1 MKREQNKPY
10 HHGNLKSEFIERG
23 LEYIDKY
30 GVESLSMR
38 KLAEEIGV
46 SSAAPYAHF
55 KNKDAFLDA
64 IEEYIT
70 KSLTDV
76 LKETIESCADRERL
90 LVELGKQY
98 VFFFYENPLYYQF
111 LFIRGKA
118 DISKNESFRLF
129 EEVSVKTL
137 SAKRK
142 AGYSTKVVRSKT
154 LAMWALVQG
163 LVQIAMMEGA
173 LDKDNMDKE
182 IEEIICSLEV

>member
-1 MKREQNKPY
+1 MKREQSKPY
-10 HHGNLKSEFIERG
+10 HHGNLKSVFIERG

-76 LKETIESCADRERL
+76 LKEKIESCADRERL

-118 DISKNESFRLF
+118 DIRKNESFRLF
-129 EEVSVKTL
+129 EDVSVKTL
-137 SAKRK
+137 SAKSK
-142 AGYSTKVVRSKT
+142 AGYSSEVVRSKT

-173 LDKDNMDKE
+173 LDKDNIDKE

>member
-76 LKETIESCADRERL
+76 LKEKIESCADRERL